1 MKQDSWRSSDADI
14 LKTHR
19 EAAGLERW
27 QLASLAA
34 VSVNQIQQLEEGGM
48 RSFYSPAIKAAVGRK
63 VLGKLGV
70 ELAPPAPASHADD
83 ESRSHQPT
91 MLQEMPKAPRP
102 GWSLLLALLGR

>member
-1 MKQDSWRSSDADI
+1 MKQDSWRSSDADK

-63 VLGKLGV
+63 VFRKLGV
-70 ELAPPAPASHADD
+70 ELLLALPVSRADEGPQTD
-83 ESRSHQPT
+83 QP
-91 MLQEMPKAPRP
+91 QIPKEMPKAPMPSWNRI
-102 GWSLLLALLGR
+102 LALLSR